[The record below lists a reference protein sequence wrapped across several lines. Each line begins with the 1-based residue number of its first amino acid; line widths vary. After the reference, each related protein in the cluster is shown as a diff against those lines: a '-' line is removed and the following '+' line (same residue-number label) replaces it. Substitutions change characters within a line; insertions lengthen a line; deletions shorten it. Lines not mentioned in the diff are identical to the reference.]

1 MSNEA
6 LDTITENANV
16 EQTRAQFALL
26 DAQFLGVPYEPPS
39 ALCDFEDKYLQEDF
53 DEIDGFF
60 QAGLRGESKAPAALL
75 ILLYQERKKM
85 RREIRRR
92 RGESET
98 E

>member
-1 MSNEA
+1 MDESTKTAES
-6 LDTITENANV
+6 ENV
-16 EQTRAQFALL
+16 EQTRGQFALL
-26 DAQFLGVPYEPPS
+26 DAQILGIPYEPPQ
-39 ALCDFEDKYLQEDF
+39 ALSDFEDQYLQEDF

-60 QAGLRGESKAPAALL
+60 KAGLRGESKAPAALL

-92 RGESET
+92 RIESET

>member
-1 MSNEA
+1 MSSEVQEPM
-6 LDTITENANV
+6 TTE
-16 EQTRAQFALL
+16 ESMERTRAQFALL
-26 DAQFLGVPYEPPS
+26 DAQFLGVPYEPPQ
-39 ALCDFEDKYLQEDF
+39 ALSDFEDEFLQEDF
-53 DEIDGFF
+53 EEIDSFF

-92 RGESET
+92 RAESET

>member
-6 LDTITENANV
+6 LDTTHVNENV

-92 RGESET
+92 REESEA

>member
-1 MSNEA
+1 MDELTTAEA
-6 LDTITENANV
+6 SANV
-16 EQTRAQFALL
+16 EQTRGQFALL
-26 DAQFLGVPYEPPS
+26 DAQFLGVPYEPPQPLS
-39 ALCDFEDKYLQEDF
+39 DFEDQYLQEDF
-53 DEIDGFF
+53 DEVNNFF

-92 RGESET
+92 RAESET

>member
-1 MSNEA
+1 MRNEA
-6 LDTITENANV
+6 LDTITNNENV

-92 RGESET
+92 RAESET

>member
-1 MSNEA
+1 MDEISS
-6 LDTITENANV
+6 NV

-26 DAQFLGVPYEPPS
+26 DAEILGVPYEPPK
-39 ALCDFEDKYLQEDF
+39 ALYDFEDRYLQEDF
-53 DEIDGFF
+53 EEIDKFF
-60 QAGLRGESKAPAALL
+60 QAGLKGESKAPAALL

-92 RGESET
+92 RHENET

>member
-1 MSNEA
+1 MDELTGAEESEK
-6 LDTITENANV
+6 V

-26 DAQFLGVPYEPPS
+26 DAQFLGVQYEQPS
-39 ALCDFEDKYLQEDF
+39 ALSDFEDEYLQEDF
-53 DEIDGFF
+53 DEVDGFF

-92 RGESET
+92 RYESET

>member
-1 MSNEA
+1 MDEFAKAAESE
-6 LDTITENANV
+6 NV
-16 EQTRAQFALL
+16 EKTRGQFALL
-26 DAQFLGVPYEPPS
+26 DAQILGIPYEPPQ
-39 ALCDFEDKYLQEDF
+39 ALSDFEDEFLQEDF
-53 DEIDGFF
+53 EEIDGFF

-92 RGESET
+92 RADSEA